1 MAPVIALLSDF
12 GTRDHYAGTMKG
24 VILGICPTASLVDIT
39 HEIPAHDILQ
49 GALQLSAAYR
59 YFPAGTIFLSVVD
72 PGVGTTRR
80 AIAVDAGGYLFVAP
94 DNGLL
99 TTVLAGTPAQRIV
112 ELTEERYARETVSR
126 TFEGR
131 DRFAPA
137 AAWLARGVDVR
148 AIGRPLQACETLDI
162 PVAAERGGVLHGCVL
177 LVDRFGNVIANI
189 DRRTLERFAGA
200 GPIRI
205 AAAGLEISRVVETYG
220 EIEPGEVCA
229 LFGSTE
235 RLELAVRGGSA
246 AARLGTGPGAPVE
259 ISRAG

>member
-1 MAPVIALLSDF
+1 
-12 GTRDHYAGTMKG
+12 
-24 VILGICPTASLVDIT
+24 
-39 HEIPAHDILQ
+39 
-49 GALQLSAAYR
+49 
-59 YFPAGTIFLSVVD
+59 
-72 PGVGTTRR
+72 
-80 AIAVDAGGYLFVAP
+80 
-94 DNGLL
+94 
-99 TTVLAGTPAQRIV
+99 
-112 ELTEERYARETVSR
+112 
-126 TFEGR
+126 
-131 DRFAPA
+131 
-137 AAWLARGVDVR
+137 
-148 AIGRPLQACETLDI
+148 
-162 PVAAERGGVLHGCVL
+162 VL